1 MKPYVVGAIF
11 ARGGSK
17 GVPRKNIR
25 PLGGKPLIA
34 HAIGI
39 GLASKMIDR
48 LVVSTDDEE
57 IAHVA
62 QQWGAEVPFLRP
74 PELARD
80 DSPELLSWRHLL
92 ESLQAP
98 PGARTID
105 VVVSL
110 PAPSPLR
117 AVEDVENCIRALL
130 DSDADVV
137 VGVKSAAR
145 NPYFDMVV
153 FDESNYVQTAMQ
165 PERPIYRRQ
174 DAPAVFDLTTVAYAA
189 RPGFVM
195 KAKSIFDGKVKGVVV
210 PTERAV
216 DIDTELDFKFAEFM
230 FSQKSK
236 DQV

>member
-1 MKPYVVGAIF
+1 MTPYVVGAIF

-25 PLGGKPLIA
+25 QLGGKPLIA

-39 GLASKMIDR
+39 GLASKMINR
-48 LVVSTDDEE
+48 LVVSTEDEE

-62 QQWGAEVPFLRP
+62 RQWGAEVPFLRP
-74 PELARD
+74 QELARD

-98 PGARTID
+98 PSAPRIE
-105 VVVSL
+105 VLVSL
-110 PAPSPLR
+110 PATSPLR
-117 AVEDVENCIRALL
+117 SVEDVENCIRMLL
-130 DSDADVV
+130 ESDADVV
-137 VGVKSAAR
+137 VAVKSAER

-153 FDESNYVQTAMQ
+153 LDEQNYVR
-165 PERPIYRRQ
+165 PVLEPDKPIYRRQ
-174 DAPAVFDLTTVAYAA
+174 DAPAVFDITTVAYAA
-189 RPGFVM
+189 RPGFLVN
-195 KAKSIFDGKVKGVVV
+195 AKSIFDGKVKGVLV

-230 FSQKSK
+230 FSQKL
-236 DQV
+236 QGPA